1 MNKDEYL
8 WQLRQNLFDMPQE
21 EIQEIIEYY
30 SEYFADAGIDN
41 EQNVIRELGTPK
53 SLAAKIL
60 SESGQVMF
68 QEPRRD
74 DAFTQQSASTQ
85 QEQTFDQAPPYEDKN
100 PYRSQDKDMEGNV
113 QGKRKRSS
121 SVTILLIAAAVIGSP
136 LWISLLIAAVSLIGG
151 GFISIV
157 AVLGSLVIAAG
168 SVVIYGIGVIGV
180 GIGGLITLGTATG
193 LLMIG
198 EGMIAV
204 GLGVLL
210 MCAMAALIRWVWK
223 LIVFIIRR
231 IGVWIRS
238 KKGVQ

>member
-157 AVLGSLVIAAG
+157 AVLKSCNRCRVSCYIWNRCHWCRDWR
-168 SVVIYGIGVIGV
+168 IDNIGHGDR
-180 GIGGLITLGTATG
+180 ITDD
-193 LLMIG
+193 
-198 EGMIAV
+198 
-204 GLGVLL
+204 
-210 MCAMAALIRWVWK
+210 W
-223 LIVFIIRR
+223 
-231 IGVWIRS
+231 
-238 KKGVQ
+238 